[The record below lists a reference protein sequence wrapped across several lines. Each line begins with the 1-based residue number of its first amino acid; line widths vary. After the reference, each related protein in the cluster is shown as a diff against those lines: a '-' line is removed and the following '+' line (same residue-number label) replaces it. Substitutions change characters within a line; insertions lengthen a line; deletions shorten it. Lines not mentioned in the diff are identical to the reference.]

1 MKKHM
6 TPLNIE
12 LALELYVADSNLSK
26 FLEMAMLPW
35 LVDAQTPNNLEP

>member
-12 LALELYVADSNLSK
+12 LALGLYVADSNLSE

-35 LVDAQTPNNLEP
+35 LVDAQTPYNLEP